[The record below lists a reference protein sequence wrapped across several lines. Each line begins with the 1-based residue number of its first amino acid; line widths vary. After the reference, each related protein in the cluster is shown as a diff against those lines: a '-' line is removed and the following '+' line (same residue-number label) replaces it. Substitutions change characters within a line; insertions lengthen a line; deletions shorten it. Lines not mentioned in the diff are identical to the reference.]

1 MGSSSPDL
9 GRVPAGAEAV
19 PGEAALP
26 RPLLSAGRLWAWF
39 LGSTVLH
46 CAIAA
51 LAFRTPRPVSA
62 GRDGHHY
69 VAIALRGYDQLNV
82 VFPPLYPALIRIG
95 SIVARPDWAAFAV
108 SIVAAG
114 VATVLFGILLVR
126 EQPVLGG
133 AAPGDTAARLREA
146 DWGVVFFTVAS
157 YAWVHMASTPSS
169 ESVAMA
175 LMLAAILLFDGG
187 RFSWGALA
195 LTAATL
201 TRTTFFLLGPYFAY
215 VAWRR
220 RRRLRDA
227 GWSAAAL
234 VGLGVQHALAY
245 HVYGR
250 FVSVS
255 SIQAASW
262 GSSLLYPL
270 AVYGDL
276 GGNHYRAAV
285 IARVTVVLIAYLAA
299 LAYLRRTRWLWQ
311 GAPMLLFLVSLN
323 AYAFFGY
330 GFERQAIPILA
341 PFLALV
347 QVTRARPRWRLPI
360 AVALALVS
368 VASAAWLI
376 DWQGYRPKV

>member
-9 GRVPAGAEAV
+9 GRVAAGAEAV
-19 PGEAALP
+19 PGEPALP
-26 RPLLSAGRLWAWF
+26 RRLLSARRLWAWF
-39 LGSTVLH
+39 LGSTLLH
-46 CAIAA
+46 CAVAA

-69 VAIALRGYDQLNV
+69 VAIAMRGYDQLNV

-95 SIVARPDWAAFAV
+95 SFLGRPDWAAFVV

-133 AAPGDTAARLREA
+133 TAPDDVSARLREA
-146 DWGVVFFTVAS
+146 DWGVVFFTVGS
-157 YAWVHMASTPSS
+157 YAWLHMASTPSS
-169 ESVAMA
+169 EPVAMA
-175 LMLAAILLFDGG
+175 LMLAAILLFDDG
-187 RFSWGALA
+187 RSSWGALV
-195 LTAATL
+195 LAAASL

-220 RRRLRDA
+220 RRRLLDA

-234 VGLGVQHALAY
+234 VGLGVQHALVY
-245 HVYGR
+245 QVYGR
-250 FVSVS
+250 FVTVS

-262 GSSLLYPL
+262 GSSLLYPF

-285 IARVTVVLIAYLAA
+285 IARVTVMLVAYVAA
-299 LAYLRRTRWLWQ
+299 LALLRRTRWLWQ

-347 QVTRARPRWRLPI
+347 QVTRARPGWRLPL
-360 AVALALVS
+360 AAALAVIS
-368 VASAAWLI
+368 IASAAYLI
-376 DWQGYRPKV
+376 AWQGYRPRI